1 MPMTKNK
8 KMRHQVVIANQ
19 DYIIVSDKSRA
30 HVDQVVEILN
40 QQMKE
45 MQTSHYAISTEEQ
58 ALLAAVNAIS
68 DRLDLELS
76 VENRNQSQ
84 ETASD
89 IGGLEAEVK
98 ALKEEIHFLHKNF
111 AKAFQRLLKERDASE
126 SVSPVDRHDQSQEKT
141 ASQPS
146 ASSDRKQGG
155 LTKTRR
161 H

>member
-1 MPMTKNK
+1 MTRNK

-19 DYIIVSDKSRA
+19 DYTIVSDKSRA
-30 HVDQVVEILN
+30 HVDQVVKILN

-45 MQTSHYAISTEEQ
+45 MQASQFSISTEEQ

-68 DRLDLELS
+68 DRLDLEQANDS
-76 VENRNQSQ
+76 RQRSRA
-84 ETASD
+84 ETSGS
-89 IGGLEAEVK
+89 IQQLEAEVK

-111 AKAFQRLLKERDASE
+111 AKVFRALLKETNENDL
-126 SVSPVDRHDQSQEKT
+126 VSSAAIHDQLQGAKEGQ
-141 ASQPS
+141 ASPS
-146 ASSDRKQGG
+146 RDRKQGG